1 MSMAD
6 IAECVEERDKYHAGR
21 VEDSFQAKRP
31 RIPTKRVG
39 KGNVRMPASANIIDG
54 SVQREV
60 DGFIRI
66 CTIVFK

>member
-1 MSMAD
+1 MSVTE
-6 IAECVEERDKYHAGR
+6 IAECVEKRYKYHAGQ
-21 VEDSFQAKRP
+21 VEDSIQAKGL

-54 SVQREV
+54 SVQREI

-66 CTIVFK
+66 CTVVFS

>member
-1 MSMAD
+1 MSVTE
-6 IAECVEERDKYHAGR
+6 IAECVEKRDEYHAGQ
-21 VEDSFQAKRP
+21 VEDSIQAKRP
-31 RIPTKRVG
+31 RIPVKRVE

-66 CTIVFK
+66 CTVVFS